1 MTPMQRHA
9 VANAIQV
16 LEAAEAMNDLSPE
29 EFYQALTEQAR
40 RLRGAL
46 KEDEDGKS

>member
-16 LEAAEAMNDLSPE
+16 LEAADALNDLTPE
-29 EFYQALTEQAR
+29 EFYTALMEQAR

-46 KEDEDGKS
+46 KEEESDAG